1 MQDEIITWF
10 DQNARDL
17 PWRKSNPWGVM
28 VSEFMLQQT
37 PVNRVLPIWQQWM
50 DRWPTPPEL
59 AGAKKSDVITAW
71 GRLGY
76 PRRAIRLHESAQ
88 IITDRFHGVVP
99 SEIEELR
106 TLPGVGEYTA
116 AAISAFAYGRT
127 TLVLDV
133 NIRRL
138 FARAIDGVEIAS
150 RSLSHLERAMRTEL
164 IPAEGA
170 RWAAATMELGALIC
184 TARSPECEAC
194 PIKNSCKWRGNGYP
208 ASEEPKRK
216 GQAWHGTDRQ
226 CRGTFVQALRETK
239 HLSRQALFALW
250 HDEVQSEKCL
260 ESLIADGLIETTGNY
275 YHLAN

>member
-10 DQNARDL
+10 DLNSRDL

-37 PVNRVLPIWQQWM
+37 PVNRVLPIWNEWM
-50 DRWPTPPEL
+50 QRWPTPGDL
-59 AGAKKSDVITAW
+59 ASAKKSDVIAAW

-76 PRRAIRLHESAQ
+76 PRRAIRLHESSQ
-88 IITDRFHGVVP
+88 IISERFNGLVP
-99 SEIEELR
+99 QEIEQLR

-138 FARAIDGVEIAS
+138 FARAIDGVEVATP
-150 RSLSHLERAMRTEL
+150 SLSHLERALRAEL
-164 IPAEGA
+164 IPPAGA
-170 RWAAATMELGALIC
+170 RWAAATMELGALVC
-184 TARSPECEAC
+184 TARNPDCQLC
-194 PIKNSCKWRGNGYP
+194 PIQNECKWRENGYP
-208 ASEEPKRK
+208 ASELPKRN

-226 CRGTFVQALRETK
+226 CRGMIVQALREQK
-239 HLSRQALFALW
+239 QLSK
-250 HDEVQSEKCL
+250 DEVKAIWSDVAQREKCL
-260 ESLIADGLIETTGNY
+260 ESLIADGLIETTGNFY
-275 YHLAN
+275 QLAN